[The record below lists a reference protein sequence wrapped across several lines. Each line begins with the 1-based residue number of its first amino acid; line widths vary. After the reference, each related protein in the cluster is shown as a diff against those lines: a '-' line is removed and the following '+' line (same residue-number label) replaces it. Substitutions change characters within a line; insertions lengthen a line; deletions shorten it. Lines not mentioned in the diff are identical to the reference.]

1 MGVLIVTGG
10 SRGIGAEI
18 SRLAG
23 ARGWSVCVN
32 YAAAEDAAKAVVDE
46 IEGAGGRA
54 ICVPGD
60 VASEADVERLFQQ
73 ATDQLG
79 PITGLVNN
87 AGIMGSRGPIDEF
100 DPELTR
106 RMLDVNVIGPFLC
119 CKVAIRS
126 MAKRYGGQ
134 GGAIVN
140 ISSASSKH
148 GGVGSY
154 IDFAASKSAVDTL
167 TTAAAKEQAK
177 EGIRINCVRP
187 GFIMTE
193 GNRQWMEDHPG
204 WAESMIERT
213 PIGRAGE
220 LEDVATATLWL
231 LSEEA
236 KFVTGAILD
245 VSGGFV
251 TP

>member
-23 ARGWSVCVN
+23 RRDWSVCVN
-32 YAAAEDAAKAVVDE
+32 YAAAEDAARAVVGA
-46 IEGAGGRA
+46 IEAAGGRA
-54 ICVPGD
+54 ICVQGD
-60 VASEADVERLFQQ
+60 VASDADVDRVFQR
-73 ATDQLG
+73 AADELG
-79 PITGLVNN
+79 PVTGLVNN
-87 AGIMGSRGPIDEF
+87 AGIMGSRGRVDEF
-100 DPELTR
+100 DRALTR

-119 CKVAIRS
+119 CKAAIRR
-126 MAKRYGGQ
+126 MAKRHGGQ

-140 ISSASSKH
+140 ISSSSSKH

-167 TTAAAKEQAK
+167 TTACAKEQAK
-177 EGIRINCVRP
+177 EGIRVNCIRP

-204 WAESMIERT
+204 WAEAAIEQT
-213 PIGRAGE
+213 PIGKAGD
-220 LEDVATATLWL
+220 LEDVATAALWL

>member
-18 SRLAG
+18 CRLAG

-32 YAAAEDAAKAVVDE
+32 YAAAEDAAKAVVGE
-46 IEGAGGRA
+46 IEAAGGRA
-54 ICVPGD
+54 ISVRGD
-60 VASEADVERLFQQ
+60 VASEADVERLFHQ
-73 ATDQLG
+73 AADQLG
-79 PITGLVNN
+79 PVTGLVNN
-87 AGIMGSRGPIDEF
+87 AGIMGSRGPVDEF
-100 DPELTR
+100 DRELTR

-119 CKVAIRS
+119 CKAAIRA
-126 MAKRYGGQ
+126 MAKRHGGD

-140 ISSASSKH
+140 ISSSSSKH

-167 TTAAAKEQAK
+167 TTAGAKEQAP

-193 GNRQWMEDHPG
+193 GNRAWMEDHPG
-204 WAESMIERT
+204 WAESAIERT